1 MTDATLYMSQQYN
14 PHSLDREWGFILA
27 KKRPA
32 LIKSQDLQSAR
43 IDLAKEIV
51 DSYVPLQSDHTLPA
65 ISGAVKADGIDPD
78 PKVLIAQ
85 VGTDI
90 VRLALLADVP
100 LHRPIRITHNSLVG
114 HWRWLRQVWTC
125 FWYDTNNIALS
136 ATSTTATPNTLTG
149 NPPDNITGKIIS
161 DTRHHIETGRFHTAI
176 AALHQQ
182 FQAISLSDKASEISP
197 ARLSFLQDLTLFCPF
212 IGTELLYRHGYAPNG
227 PGHQTKD
234 SEE

>member
-1 MTDATLYMSQQYN
+1 MSQQYN
-14 PHSLDREWGFILA
+14 PHSLDREWGFVLA

-32 LIKSQDLQSAR
+32 LIISQDLQSAR

-51 DSYVPLQSDHTLPA
+51 DSYVPLQSNHTLPT

-114 HWRWLRQVWTC
+114 HWRWLRQVWSC
-125 FWYDTNNIALS
+125 FSHDTNNIALS
-136 ATSTTATPNTLTG
+136 AASSPATPNTITSTPPG
-149 NPPDNITGKIIS
+149 NISGKIIS
-161 DTRHHIETGRFHTAI
+161 DTRCHIETGRFHTAI
-176 AALHQQ
+176 AALHQE
-182 FQAISLSDKASEISP
+182 FQTISSPERTSKISP

-212 IGTELLYRHGYAPNG
+212 IGTELLYRHGYAPDG

>member
-1 MTDATLYMSQQYN
+1 MSRRYN
-14 PHSLDREWGFILA
+14 PHSLDREWGFVLA

-32 LIKSQDLQSAR
+32 LIRSQDLQSAR

-51 DSYVPLQSDHTLPA
+51 DSYVSLQSDHTLPT
-65 ISGAVKADGIDPD
+65 ISGAVKVDGIDPD

-90 VRLALLADVP
+90 IGLALLADVP

-114 HWRWLRQVWTC
+114 HWRWLRQVWAC
-125 FWYDTNNIALS
+125 FSHDTNNIALS
-136 ATSTTATPNTLTG
+136 PARTPPG
-149 NPPDNITGKIIS
+149 NITGKIIS

-176 AALHQQ
+176 ATLHQQ
-182 FQAISLSDKASEISP
+182 FQTFSPPEKTSKISP
-197 ARLSFLQDLTLFCPF
+197 VRLSFLQDLTLFCPF
-212 IGTELLYRHGYAPNG
+212 IGTELLYRHGYALG
-227 PGHQTKD
+227 GSGHHPKD